1 MKKNLCIILGILL
14 VGSSFA
20 KALETSV
27 IGKKGSQNGT
37 IFFAENGIYKEYMLL
52 EEDILGKT
60 AVEKYSL
67 KKASEWHLP
76 SREELALLHKAC
88 QESEKISFDMWV
100 WSCNLFNR
108 NIAYGFDFSL
118 EEENCRFLES
128 YQKCIL
134 VRDFTK

>member
-52 EEDILGKT
+52 EEDRKFSFEFID
-60 AVEKYSL
+60 SFL
-67 KKASEWHLP
+67 K
-76 SREELALLHKAC
+76 
-88 QESEKISFDMWV
+88 
-100 WSCNLFNR
+100 N
-108 NIAYGFDFSL
+108 
-118 EEENCRFLES
+118 
-128 YQKCIL
+128 
-134 VRDFTK
+134 